1 MKRKVNFNEINQ
13 IAEKLSKAIKSGDF
27 IALVGDLGTGKT
39 TFVKEIAKNLGITGE
54 IKSPTFTYVREYK
67 TKIGCPFYHF
77 DVYRIG
83 EPEEVYEIG
92 YEDYING
99 DGIVIVEWADLIE
112 EELPD
117 KYIRITLEYS
127 DEESRMMK
135 IEVIGDE
142 KRAEEIIQYVNFRD

>member
-13 IAEKLSKAIKSGDF
+13 IAKKLSKAIKPGDF

-39 TFVKEIAKNLGITGE
+39 TFVKEIARNLGITRE
-54 IKSPTFTYVREYK
+54 IKSPTFTYVREYE
-67 TKIGCPFYHF
+67 TEDGCPFYHF

-83 EPEEVYEIG
+83 EAEEVYEIG

-112 EELPD
+112 EELPE
-117 KYIRITLEYS
+117 KYIKITLEYC
-127 DEESRMMK
+127 DEESRMIK
-135 IEVIGDE
+135 IEIIGDE
-142 KRAEEIIQYVNFRD
+142 KRAEEIIRHVDFRN